1 MKDGSPYVLNSWTFD
16 EARKVIQGSGIYYS
30 IDRSSSE
37 NRSSVEI
44 DLDAVAL
51 LETNELK
58 VSKAILPLTLM
69 TGVSVA
75 LTAYCISNP
84 KACFGSCPTFYVSYG
99 NSLRLQAEGFT
110 SSISPALEAD
120 DIDALYH
127 ARPSNN
133 ELTVEVKNEAL
144 ETHVIRYVDVLAIPR
159 KQNSRVFGTPD
170 GRFFESDRILPPVSA
185 RAPEGD
191 VLPWVLAADGKERFS
206 LADEEY
212 LGRRED
218 VEFEFLV
225 HPGKT
230 YGLVIGRRQTL
241 LPTFLF
247 YQVLAYMG
255 NEAGYWLARGTRR
268 EFDDIIK
275 KFNVNFI
282 DVSVYRDG
290 QWETVGAVEVEGP
303 LAVDFSLIELGRV
316 ESDRLRVRL
325 RMTQGAVRLDY
336 VALAE
341 ISKSVDP
348 IVIHPYAVL
357 QGKKED
363 SEALISLL
371 GREKPLVM
379 LPGDAYTLKYKLP
392 RTSTNSEFELF
403 IKTRGYYLEWI
414 RKEWLQEENPL
425 LVAEFIVA
433 PERMLKRLAPKFKT
447 LEPQME
453 EQFWRS
459 KYAKP

>member
-1 MKDGSPYVLNSWTFD
+1 
-16 EARKVIQGSGIYYS
+16 
-30 IDRSSSE
+30 
-37 NRSSVEI
+37 
-44 DLDAVAL
+44 
-51 LETNELK
+51 
-58 VSKAILPLTLM
+58 
-69 TGVSVA
+69 
-75 LTAYCISNP
+75 
-84 KACFGSCPTFYVSYG
+84 
-99 NSLRLQAEGFT
+99 
-110 SSISPALEAD
+110 
-120 DIDALYH
+120 
-127 ARPSNN
+127 
-133 ELTVEVKNEAL
+133 
-144 ETHVIRYVDVLAIPR
+144 
-159 KQNSRVFGTPD
+159 
-170 GRFFESDRILPPVSA
+170 
-185 RAPEGD
+185 
-191 VLPWVLAADGKERFS
+191 
-206 LADEEY
+206 
-212 LGRRED
+212 
-218 VEFEFLV
+218 
-225 HPGKT
+225 
-230 YGLVIGRRQTL
+230 
-241 LPTFLF
+241 
-247 YQVLAYMG
+247 
-255 NEAGYWLARGTRR
+255 LARGTRR